1 MSEFDPT
8 KPVQTRNGC
17 EVRII
22 CTDRAHSTYPIIGLV
37 KGDSGEESAL
47 YVRKDGRTYN
57 HSCPLDFINIP
68 EEMWTNVLLGQGEKL
83 FAKPRMSGFYL
94 GPYKSKEEALNA
106 TKNASGDYKQYRLVE
121 E

>member
-22 CTDRAHSTYPIIGLV
+22 CTDRAHSTYPIVGLV
-37 KGDSGEESAL
+37 KGEGGEESVL

-68 EEMWTNVLLGQGEKL
+68 EEMWTNVLLG
-83 FAKPRMSGFYL
+83 FAKPRMSETFP

-106 TKNASGDYKQYRLVE
+106 TKNASGNYKYKQYRLVE